1 MPKFRVSNIQWDTD
15 GEDVAGLPTDEVVE
29 LTEVFEDATD
39 EAVNQLSLTY
49 GWLIV
54 DCTVTE
60 V

>member
-29 LTEVFEDATD
+29 LTEVIENATD

-60 V
+60 A